1 MIEASKAVVGYVR
14 NTSTPA
20 VCCAATEQLGSHPK
34 GENSL
39 KNPQEI
45 RTRSD
50 AHGSISI
57 QEGQPYKLLTFRTNC
72 AD

>member
-1 MIEASKAVVGYVR
+1 MYSTMIEASKAVVRYVR
-14 NTSTPA
+14 TTSTPA

-45 RTRSD
+45 RNSERRAWFD
-50 AHGSISI
+50 KHPRRAA
-57 QEGQPYKLLTFRTNC
+57 K
-72 AD
+72 